1 MSVNEKL
8 TAIADNMRSKTGGTE
23 ALTLDEM
30 AAAVDDIYQAGV
42 DDCED
47 ELEPLVD
54 EILALQQKYI
64 NGELP

>member
-8 TAIADNMRSKTGGTE
+8 TSIADNMRSKTGGTE
-23 ALTLDEM
+23 ALSLDAM
-30 AAAVDDIYQAGV
+30 AAAVDEVYQAGV
-42 DDCED
+42 DDTEE

-64 NGELP
+64 SGELP